1 MNALTLFAGAGGADI
16 GLRAAGFRHLAC
28 VEADAHACATLAA
41 AGFPA
46 VRAWIGDGPQPE
58 RQVRGQVQ
66 PPLPVFRHD
75 GAPVDLLW
83 ASPPCQPYSRAGKQR
98 GADDERDGWPATLA
112 AIREVRPRWVVIENV
127 VGSPAEAWAGELRA
141 LYPHVVVWRAN
152 AVDWGLP
159 SRRDRLY
166 VIAGPRAWI
175 PPAPTHYGPDV
186 PWLLRGG
193 RRPWNGFG
201 NALGLIG
208 VWGADLMEGKGMV
221 ERRGRESRPIPA
233 SDKPAPVLRARGHG
247 APPFRLVPGNG
258 GYARPLPVT
267 PENPAHTIT
276 GYCPMYLLQMPA
288 PTVCATEGKGHT
300 NPHLER
306 GRSSPINR
314 ASDALYLAT
323 GRRSPTPAECAI
335 LVGFPDGYPF
345 NGGVTA
351 SYRQI
356 GNAVAPIMAEVI
368 GRAILGAA

>member
-1 MNALTLFAGAGGADI
+1 MNALTLFAGAGGADL

-41 AGFPA
+41 ADFPA

-58 RQVRGQVQ
+58 RLVRGQVQ

-83 ASPPCQPYSRAGKQR
+83 ASPPCQPYSRAGQML

-112 AIREVRPRWVVIENV
+112 AIREVRPRWIVIENV
-127 VGSPAEAWAGELRA
+127 VGSPAEVWADQIRGA
-141 LYPHVVVWRAN
+141 GYPHVTAWRAN

-166 VIAGPRAWI
+166 VIAGPKPWT

-193 RRPWNGFG
+193 RHPWNGFG
-201 NALGLIG
+201 AALGLVG
-208 VWGADLMEGKGMV
+208 TWGADMMRGEGMI
-221 ERRGRESRPIPA
+221 ERHGDRPVPT
-233 SDKPAPVLRARGHG
+233 SENPAPTIRARTHG
-247 APPFRLVPGNG
+247 SPPFMLV
-258 GYARPLPVT
+258 PVT
-267 PENPAHTIT
+267 PDSPAHTV
-276 GYCPMYLLQMPA
+276 G
-288 PTVCATEGKGHT
+288 
-300 NPHLER
+300 
-306 GRSSPINR
+306 SS
-314 ASDALYLAT
+314 
-323 GRRSPTPAECAI
+323 GRRAPTPAECAI
-335 LVGFPDGYPF
+335 LVGFPIGHPF
-345 NGGVTA
+345 QGGITA